1 MDGPALRRE
10 EEGGD
15 QQAQER
21 LRNGEAGPEG
31 VSAKDGANP
40 AG

>member
-1 MDGPALRRE
+1 MDGPALRSE

-15 QQAQER
+15 LQALEC
-21 LRNGEAGPEG
+21 LRNGEAGPAG